1 MLLPDSLVCSI
12 IELSSYRCIDA
23 DAFANLIKIFMGEAH
38 SFVSFFAS
46 FFLKTEI
53 GIFHQNAYPHCILL
67 NKSVVMM

>member
-1 MLLPDSLVCSI
+1 
-12 IELSSYRCIDA
+12 
-23 DAFANLIKIFMGEAH
+23 MGEAH